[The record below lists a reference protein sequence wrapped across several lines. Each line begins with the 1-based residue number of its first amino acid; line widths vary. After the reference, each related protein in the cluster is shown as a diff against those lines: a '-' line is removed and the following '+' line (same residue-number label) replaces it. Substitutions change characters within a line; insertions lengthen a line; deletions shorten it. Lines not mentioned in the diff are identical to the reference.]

1 MQHLNDHIL
10 LRMIIFSSIKNNHI
24 LLERSYSILLWQTP
38 YQINKKSSHKKI
50 IKYFI
55 ISNFNKVILSLQK
68 IKNKNLGQNWENLV
82 NFLVKDYNFS
92 NDEAEVLII
101 DAVNS
106 RSEWQSRKKAA

>member
-1 MQHLNDHIL
+1 
-10 LRMIIFSSIKNNHI
+10 MIILSSIKNNHI
-24 LLERSYSILLWQTP
+24 LLERSYSILLWETP
-38 YQINKKSSHKKI
+38 YHINKKSSHKKI

-82 NFLVKDYNFS
+82 NFLVKDYNVS

-106 RSEWQSRKKAA
+106 RSEW